1 MIKNSFEKLGWA
13 SPSTSVE
20 PKSLLVGKP
29 WLSFHK
35 SASGL
40 STCAGRLFPAE
51 TQVIC
56 CPGIWAGRLCCTA
69 ASVSVFRSLLAPPL
83 APNESSRCS
92 SRSRGWNIMG
102 LVRVQAIRDWKG
114 DLRRAEYRILAF
126 IICHNSLRCNIL
138 LTSPKVV
145 NNSASH
151 WRSWSATCRSRP
163 WSRVWNKKNSF

>member
-35 SASGL
+35 SASGFP
-40 STCAGRLFPAE
+40 TCAGRLSPAE

-56 CPGIWAGRLCCTA
+56 CPGIWAGRICSTA
-69 ASVSVFRSLLAPPL
+69 ASVSGFSVA
-83 APNESSRCS
+83 SRIS
-92 SRSRGWNIMG
+92 YGTERIVTVLISISGWNIMG

-114 DLRRAEYRILAF
+114 DLRASQYRILAF

-138 LTSPKVV
+138 LTNPKVV
-145 NNSASH
+145 NNIPHPGTAIRTSDIAQV
-151 WRSWSATCRSRP
+151 SR
-163 WSRVWNKKNSF
+163 